1 MSRNVAETW
10 QTMLE
15 KLTRRGSTLLDRLPR
30 ALASELMGIV
40 AQGETILAKNLQTLL
55 VDTLVDVTKKEA
67 GSEKSVKSESGDTTD
82 SEGGNRGEG
91 EREDGLVE
99 EALMQ
104 DLIKSAAEIFARLP
118 SELSEGVLHGVLHGK
133 APLAA
138 LLRRSFNPSPSPDM
152 ADMLGDLIASTASLF
167 DHLPA
172 DLADEVVADVMQ
184 ASTPIAASLRDAV
197 VHSQPDSDLDQVAVV
212 SDLVEKVM
220 DSIETRLASD
230 PRSLLKVE
238 DEFTRSSEV
247 EARLDLQRDAPQ
259 YMAGVTEGSDLD
271 LESARTQASPSAEID
286 AKSSEAISSVEPEE
300 SPWRDIA
307 VKIDGDAL
315 PNTPRTPLTSI
326 PEDSV
331 VSVVAWSSDIS
342 SVPHSLSTILAV
354 LKFNDLDIAT
364 GYDVFD
370 CDQDGRISLR
380 DLKIKCKEFALE
392 MSAEAIVQLFQALVD
407 TRTGH
412 INRDAW
418 AESLATGDA
427 DVVLARRGV
436 LPDDIQL
443 AHAVQD
449 VIDDM
454 IHNICQLL
462 EPPKHPKKARG
473 VSFSEDVFQTQDPA
487 AILPFSPASRV
498 RAPQINMIQSPLLS
512 RTIRNP
518 PPSGMQLK
526 QSADESRG
534 PPTESP
540 DYGRARPQV
549 VTEETAHEDSRGANT
564 APEMTA
570 KTVRI

>member
-1 MSRNVAETW
+1 
-10 QTMLE
+10 MLE
-15 KLTRRGSTLLDRLPR
+15 KLTLRGSTLLDRLPR

-82 SEGGNRGEG
+82 SEGGGHRGEG
-91 EREDGLVE
+91 DREDGLVE

-104 DLIKSAAEIFARLP
+104 DLIKSAAEIFERLP
-118 SELSEGVLHGVLHGK
+118 SELSEGVLYGVLHGN

-138 LLRRSFNPSPSPDM
+138 LLRKSFNPSPSPDM
-152 ADMLGDLIASTASLF
+152 ADMLRDLIVSTASLF
-167 DHLPA
+167 DHLPE

-184 ASTPIAASLRDAV
+184 ASTPLAASLRDAV
-197 VHSQPDSDLDQVAVV
+197 VHGQLDRDLDHVAVV

-220 DSIETRLASD
+220 DSIETRLALD

-238 DEFTRSSEV
+238 YEFAGSSEV
-247 EARLDLQRDAPQ
+247 DARLDLQRYPSQ
-259 YMAGVTEGSDLD
+259 NMAGGTEGSELD
-271 LESARTQASPSAEID
+271 IESTRTQASLSAEID
-286 AKSSEAISSVEPEE
+286 EKSSEAISSVEPEE

-307 VKIDGDAL
+307 VKIDGDAQ

-326 PEDSV
+326 PEDSA
-331 VSVVAWSSDIS
+331 VSNVAWSSGIS

-380 DLKIKCKEFALE
+380 DLRIKCKELALE

-412 INRDAW
+412 ISRDAW
-418 AESLATGDA
+418 AEGLASGDA
-427 DVVLARRGV
+427 DIVLAKRGV

-454 IHNICQLL
+454 IHNICRLL
-462 EPPKHPKKARG
+462 EPPKHPKKMRG
-473 VSFSEDVFQTQDPA
+473 VSFSEDVLRMQDPA
-487 AILPFSPASRV
+487 AQIPDSPASRV
-498 RAPQINMIQSPLLS
+498 RAPQINMMQCPSLS
-512 RTIRNP
+512 RNIRNP
-518 PPSGMQLK
+518 PPSGMLLE
-526 QSADESRG
+526 QSPDESRG

-540 DYGRARPQV
+540 DYARPQV
-549 VTEETAHEDSRGANT
+549 VTDETAHEDSRGANT